1 MQVKIV
7 GVKRSEYTGKDG
19 KDKTAINYFGL
30 KDFTNYEK
38 DNSDCEGVCAIAE
51 YSSTDY
57 GVHVGDIVEF
67 MYEPGFKDKA
77 TLVDIIPIKIADK
90 PPFKENAAD
99 QAANGQKTADSKP
112 EEQKTK

>member
-7 GVKRSEYTGKDG
+7 GVKRSEYVKDG
-19 KDKTAINYFGL
+19 RDKVAVNYFGV
-30 KDFTNYEK
+30 KEFTEYEK
-38 DNSDCEGVCAIAE
+38 QNNECEGLCAVVE

-77 TLVDIIPIKIADK
+77 TLVDIRLLMPADK

-99 QAANGQKTADSKP
+99 QAANGQKSADSKP